1 MIVEISSSEA
11 AAEEAAPASE
21 APSYTLTEL
30 NGPSTC
36 AEAGRGEGGAGD
48 EGGGCAALRL
58 AVALPRVGG
67 VGEIDLHMGECELS
81 LTAGEG
87 VYAPYDALTLPLPHK
102 VDSEGAKCKF
112 DRKKR
117 VLTVTMP
124 VLAGGA

>member
-30 NGPSTC
+30 NG
-36 AEAGRGEGGAGD
+36 AEAGGGEGCAGD

-58 AVALPRVGG
+58 AVSLPRVGG
-67 VGEIDLHMGECELS
+67 VGEIDLQMGERQLS
-81 LTAGEG
+81 LSAGEG
-87 VYAPYDALTLPLPHK
+87 VYAPYDALSLPLPHK

-112 DRKKR
+112 DKKKR

-124 VLAGGA
+124 VRAGGA